1 VTVTTYDPGAAVVL
15 AVSVRV
21 DVVPVTGLGLK
32 PAVTPAGSPV
42 TLSWIEPVK
51 PLSLEIVIVL
61 VPEPP
66 WGTVSVEGEAEIVKS
81 GGAEAVTV
89 SV

>member
-1 VTVTTYDPGAAVVL
+1 MVMTYVPGVAIVL

-42 TLSWIEPVK
+42 ALSRTEPVK
-51 PLSLEIVIVL
+51 PLSRDKVIVL

-66 WGTVSVEGEAEIVKS
+66 VRTVTVVGEAEIVKS

-89 SV
+89 KV